1 MAEILITLGII
12 GVVAAMTMPTLIANY
27 QKNVLHTQFKKSY
40 SELSQA
46 VMLLKAKEDINIFE
60 YAKDNDSQAALD
72 MLMTQIKGA
81 SVLEGSKSITNFFRL
96 VYEPR
101 ALNKK
106 TILGYYCDATN
117 VYRAP
122 NGAFYLMDDAP
133 SNKSLAD
140 PKLCID
146 TNGSKRPNSL
156 GHDIFV
162 FAFTSEGNLVP
173 FTYKW
178 TVAQTIEKLDNLS
191 SQCSYTSSLAYSCSY
206 YALSDISPEDSS
218 KSYWKDFLR

>member
-1 MAEILITLGII
+1 
-12 GVVAAMTMPTLIANY
+12 MTMPSLIANY

-40 SELSQA
+40 SEISQA

-60 YAKDNDSQAALD
+60 YAKDNNDSQAALD

-81 SVLEGSKSITNFFRL
+81 SVLEGSKSINNFYRL
-96 VYEPR
+96 VYEPKM
-101 ALNKK
+101 LDKK
-106 TILGYYCDATN
+106 TSYQHYCDATN

-133 SNKSLAD
+133 SNRSLAD

-162 FAFTSEGNLVP
+162 FAFTPEGNLVP

-178 TVAQTIEKLDNLS
+178 TVTQSTEKLDDPS
-191 SQCSYTSSLAYSCSY
+191 SQCSYTSGGYPASCSY